1 MTRGGMKHAG
11 MKHAGMKRRVKAGGE
26 PGTGPEARPGAKAAP
41 GLACG
46 SCTAC
51 CQNEQIRLA
60 PEDDPGRYDVEVR
73 ADGVWIAAR
82 ADGRP
87 GCRYLGPKGCTIY
100 AKRPAACRAFDC
112 RLYFLGKSPAE
123 IEARLRASPGTARTF
138 AAAIARLHT
147 LPRPGADA

>member
-1 MTRGGMKHAG
+1 
-11 MKHAGMKRRVKAGGE
+11 MKRGTQAGTRSKAG
-26 PGTGPEARPGAKAAP
+26 PGAKALP

-51 CQNEQIRLA
+51 CQNEQIKLA
-60 PEDDPGRYDVEVR
+60 PEDDLGRYDVEVR

-82 ADGRP
+82 SDGRP

-123 IEARLRASPGTARTF
+123 IEARLKDSPGTARTF

-147 LPRPGADA
+147 LPRAGAKA